1 MTTDIR
7 LHDSHLLSKGE
18 AVTKGVTAVTARG
31 SAVVDGEPR
40 DIRCQLK
47 IVLSQFY
54 ATLC

>member
-1 MTTDIR
+1 MI
-7 LHDSHLLSKGE
+7 SHLLSKGE